1 MAHITPINTNRIF
14 AFLKLSTFNTP
25 GIKLITDI
33 AINNIP
39 IVFKVSHQNSTITK
53 TDIQDSIE
61 IETIMIKKSLFSFK
75 SLNNITP
82 FDLSPKCFLYGII

>member
-1 MAHITPINTNRIF
+1 MAHSTPINTSSAF
-14 AFLKLSTFNTP
+14 VFLKLSTFNTP

-33 AINNIP
+33 AINSIP

-61 IETIMIKKSLFSFK
+61 IEIIIIKKSLFSFK
-75 SLNNITP
+75 SFNNITP
-82 FDLSPKCFLYGII
+82 FVFSSKCFLYGII